1 MNMPCLPLNEEDFA
15 RQYSRLVARLIRPFF
30 LQGAEQDDLYQ
41 EGMMGLLSAIRG
53 FDPSRSDNFEAFA
66 TLCVKRRLYDALRR
80 DVAANGRHKQLL
92 NQLLSTVEYSADDIS
107 NDPETEV
114 LANESAK
121 ELQTALS
128 GLLSAFEA
136 SVLEHYLKGFTV
148 SEIAGLLHRPAK
160 SVDNAISR
168 IRRKL
173 RQYLATAGA
182 SCSQNKSTPEKGT
195 RRGTITCTKTKP

>member
-1 MNMPCLPLNEEDFA
+1 MNMPYLPANEEDFA
-15 RQYSRLVARLIRPFF
+15 QQYSRLVARLIRPFF

-41 EGMMGLLSAIRG
+41 EGMIGLLSAIRG
-53 FDPSRSDNFEAFA
+53 YDPSRSDNFVAFA
-66 TLCVKRRLYDALRR
+66 ALCVKRRLFDALRR
-80 DVAANGRHKQLL
+80 DVSANGRQKQLL
-92 NQLLSTVEYSADDIS
+92 SQLLFTADCSAEDIS
-107 NDPETEV
+107 RDPETEV

-121 ELQTALS
+121 EIQTALS

-136 SVLEHYLKGFTV
+136 SVLGHYLEGFTV
-148 SEIAGLLHRPAK
+148 SEIAGLLDRPVK

-173 RQYLATAGA
+173 RQYLATAGD